1 MGVHSDVLAEVLV
14 EVDIRIQRLKDGAM
28 VAADDQ
34 YPTLTVKRKH
44 SRSLA
49 IGVVVFQS
57 LPINKK
63 PKSRRILNL
72 NTSVNASR
80 AGLLESRVE
89 DLGNGLGGVC
99 RLVKGVDALVESEMR
114 ELSHVAH
121 VGSHD

>member
-1 MGVHSDVLAEVLV
+1 ML
-14 EVDIRIQRLKDGAM
+14 
-28 VAADDQ
+28 
-34 YPTLTVKRKH
+34 
-44 SRSLA
+44 
-49 IGVVVFQS
+49 QS

-99 RLVKGVDALVESEMR
+99 RLVKGVDALVESEVR